1 MLITPASLQALQT
14 SFSTVFG
21 RAFRA
26 YQTSLSPIA
35 MTVTSSTKTSTYGWM
50 SPLFKMRKWLGPRV
64 VQNLKANAYMIE
76 NEPYEATLAVDR
88 DEIEDDQL
96 GLFNPRV
103 ENLAAVGAQLP
114 DQLLLEA
121 LLAGET
127 GPGFDS
133 VAFFATTHNLDP
145 AGNQANIG
153 AIPFNPGGWAFVRAT
168 MASYTGE
175 DGLPLGIM
183 PNLVIIPP
191 EYEMQAAAMF
201 GAATVPNGGTNVLQ
215 GQARYIVVP
224 ELAGTNAWYAF
235 DVRQPIKPFIFQV
248 RRPIQL
254 VSKTAVTDDNVF
266 WQKEFVWGID
276 GRFGVGY
283 GPWFTAFKSTDG
295 GAQMITTPPAGYTD
309 WSFGGQTAA
318 ELPG

>member
-121 LLAGET
+121 LLANGT
-127 GPGFDS
+127 GFDGLAMFS
-133 VAFFATTHNLDP
+133 ASHTLDP
-145 AGNQANIG
+145 SGVQSNID
-153 AIPFNPGGWAFVRAT
+153 AVPFNAGGWAYVRAT
-168 MASYTGE
+168 MSSYTGE
-175 DGLPLGIM
+175 DGLPLGVS
-183 PNLVIIPP
+183 PNLVLIPP
-191 EYEMQAAAMF
+191 EYEMVAAQLF
-201 GAATVPNGGTNVLQ
+201 GSQSNAGGGANVFYN
-215 GQARYIVVP
+215 QARYIVVP
-224 ELAGTNAWYAF
+224 ELAGTTTWYAF

-283 GPWFTAFKSTDG
+283 GPWFTAFRATEAGTPAITQPPTD
-295 GAQMITTPPAGYTD
+295 ATD
-309 WSFGGQTAA
+309 WTFGGGGTGLDAI
-318 ELPG
+318 P